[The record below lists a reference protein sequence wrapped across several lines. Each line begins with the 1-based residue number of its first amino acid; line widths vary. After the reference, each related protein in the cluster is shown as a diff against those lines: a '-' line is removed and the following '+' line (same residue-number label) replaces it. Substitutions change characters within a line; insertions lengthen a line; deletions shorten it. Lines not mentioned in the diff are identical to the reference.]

1 MLIGKDMICPIITY
15 DKENKYVSK
24 CIELFIKMISIYS
37 FDLNKYMLIKLA
49 NSKIFSFLKKKE
61 WRKIWWILYKFFA
74 NIKTK

>member
-15 DKENKYVSK
+15 DQEDKYISK

-61 WRKIWWILYKFFA
+61 
-74 NIKTK
+74 